1 MNRFLDRPLA
11 SYYLLLGATAI
22 LCVLGLVMVLS
33 ASSVVSYVDTGSS
46 FTLLQR
52 QAMYVTLG
60 LPLMWLASRLHPR
73 VYRALAYPLLVCSI
87 VGLAVVLVPGVGVN
101 VNGATRWIA
110 LGGPFRLQ
118 PSEFAKLG
126 LVLWGADLLTRKHKR
141 LGEFRHLMVPL
152 IPVLVLMVVLVMLGR
167 DLGTTLVLLTIV
179 LALLWVAGAPGRV
192 FGGTLSGVFAVV
204 VILILVEPYRLQR
217 LTSFADPFKDAQ
229 HSGYQAAQG
238 IYALSSGGW
247 WGLGLGGSREK
258 WEYLPHAHTDF
269 IFAIIGEELGL
280 VGTLAVLTVFA
291 ALGLAGARV
300 AMRSTDRFSRLA
312 AATAT
317 AWILAQAL
325 INIGAVINVL
335 PVTGIPLPLVS
346 FGGSSL
352 LPTMVALGMLL
363 SFARREP
370 GAAAALKARK
380 PGPVRLLIRRV
391 RPVHTAAAG

>member
-1 MNRFLDRPLA
+1 VNRFLDRPLA
-11 SYYLLLGATAI
+11 SYYLILGATAI
-22 LCVLGLVMVLS
+22 LVTLGLVMVLS
-33 ASSVVSYVDTGSS
+33 ASSVVAYVDTGSS

-52 QAMYVTLG
+52 QAMYVAVG
-60 LPLMWLASRLHPR
+60 LPLMWVASRLHPR
-73 VYRALAYPLLVCSI
+73 VYRALAYPLLLASLA
-87 VGLAVVLVPGVGVN
+87 GLVLVLVPGMGVN
-101 VNGATRWIA
+101 VNGATRWIN
-110 LGGPFRLQ
+110 LGGPLRLQ

-126 LVLWGADLLTRKHKR
+126 LVLWGADLIARKHKL
-141 LGEFRHLMVPL
+141 LGDWKHLLLPL
-152 IPVLVLMVVLVMLGR
+152 IPVTGVAVLLVMIGR

-179 LALLWVAGAPGRV
+179 LALLWVSGAPGRV
-192 FGGTLSGVFAVV
+192 FGAMVGAVV
-204 VILILVEPYRLQR
+204 TIIGLLVVIEPYRLQR
-217 LTSFADPFKDAQ
+217 LTSFTDPFKDA
-229 HSGYQAAQG
+229 HGSGYQAAQG

-317 AWILAQAL
+317 AWIMAQAL

-352 LPTMVALGMLL
+352 LPTMAAIGMLL

-370 GAAAALKARK
+370 GAAAALRTRG
-380 PGPVRLLIRRV
+380 PGPIRQFLARRRLAA
-391 RPVHTAAAG
+391 AAAG

>member
-1 MNRFLDRPLA
+1 VTRFLDRPLA
-11 SYYLLLGATAI
+11 SYYLILGATAI
-22 LCVLGLVMVLS
+22 LVTLGLVMVLS
-33 ASSVVSYVDTGSS
+33 ASSVVSYAETGSS

-52 QAMYVTLG
+52 QAMYVGLG
-60 LPLMWLASRLHPR
+60 LPLLWLASRMHPR
-73 VYRALAYPLLVCSI
+73 VYRALAYPLLLASI
-87 VGLAVVLVPGVGVN
+87 AGLVLVLVPGIGVN
-101 VNGATRWIA
+101 VNGATRWIS

-126 LVLWGADLLTRKHKR
+126 LVLWGADLIARKHKL
-141 LGEFRHLMVPL
+141 LGDWRHLL
-152 IPVLVLMVVLVMLGR
+152 IPLVPVAGVAVLLVMIGR

-179 LALLWVAGAPGRV
+179 LALLWVSGAPGRV
-192 FGGTLSGVFAVV
+192 FGVMVGGVLSIIGL
-204 VILILVEPYRLQR
+204 LIAIEPYRLQR
-217 LTSFADPFKDAQ
+217 LTSFTDPFKDA
-229 HSGYQAAQG
+229 HGAGYQAAQG

-300 AMRSTDRFSRLA
+300 AMRSTDHFSRLA

-370 GAAAALKARK
+370 GAAAALKARG
-380 PGPVRLLIRRV
+380 PGPIRQLISRRRLE
-391 RPVHTAAAG
+391 PAGR

>member
-11 SYYLLLGATAI
+11 SYYLILGATAI
-22 LCVLGLVMVLS
+22 LVTLGLVMVLS
-33 ASSVVSYVDTGSS
+33 ASSVVAYVDTGSS

-52 QAMYVTLG
+52 QAMYVAVG
-60 LPLMWLASRLHPR
+60 LPLMWVASRLHPR
-73 VYRALAYPLLVCSI
+73 VYRALAYPLLLASLA
-87 VGLAVVLVPGVGVN
+87 GLVLVLVPGMGVN
-101 VNGATRWIA
+101 VNGATRWIN
-110 LGGPFRLQ
+110 LGGPLRLQ

-126 LVLWGADLLTRKHKR
+126 LVLWGADLIARKHKL
-141 LGEFRHLMVPL
+141 LGDWKHLLLPL
-152 IPVLVLMVVLVMLGR
+152 IPVTGVAVLLVMIGR

-179 LALLWVAGAPGRV
+179 LALLWVSGAPGRV
-192 FGGTLSGVFAVV
+192 FGAMVGAVV
-204 VILILVEPYRLQR
+204 TIIGLLVVIEPYRLQR
-217 LTSFADPFKDAQ
+217 LTSFTDPFKDA
-229 HSGYQAAQG
+229 HGSGYQAAQG

-317 AWILAQAL
+317 AWIMAQAL

-352 LPTMVALGMLL
+352 LPTMAAIGMLL

-370 GAAAALKARK
+370 GAAAALRTRG
-380 PGPVRLLIRRV
+380 PGPIRQFLARRRLAA
-391 RPVHTAAAG
+391 AAAG

>member
-1 MNRFLDRPLA
+1 VNRFLDRPLA
-11 SYYLLLGATAI
+11 SYYLILGTTAI
-22 LCVLGLVMVLS
+22 LVMLGLVMVLS
-33 ASSVVSYVDTGSS
+33 ASSVVSYVDTGNS

-52 QAMYVTLG
+52 QAMYVAVG
-60 LPLMWLASRLHPR
+60 LPLLWLASRLHPR
-73 VYRALAYPLLVCSI
+73 VYRALAYPLLLASLA
-87 VGLAVVLVPGVGVN
+87 GLVLVLVPGLGVN
-101 VNGATRWIA
+101 VNGATRWIN

-118 PSEFAKLG
+118 PSEFAKLA
-126 LVLWGADLLTRKHKR
+126 LVLWGADLIARKHKL
-141 LGEFRHLMVPL
+141 LGDWRHLL
-152 IPVLVLMVVLVMLGR
+152 IPLVPVAGFAVLLVMIGR

-179 LALLWVAGAPGRV
+179 LALLWVSGAPGRV
-192 FGGTLSGVFAVV
+192 FGVMVGGVVT
-204 VILILVEPYRLQR
+204 IIGLLIAIEPYRLQR
-217 LTSFADPFKDAQ
+217 LTSFADPFKDA
-229 HSGYQAAQG
+229 HGAGYQAAQG

-280 VGTLAVLTVFA
+280 VGTLAVLGVFA

-370 GAAAALKARK
+370 GAAEALRARG
-380 PGPVRLLIRRV
+380 PGPFRRLLARR
-391 RPVHTAAAG
+391 RLAATTAG

>member
-1 MNRFLDRPLA
+1 
-11 SYYLLLGATAI
+11 
-22 LCVLGLVMVLS
+22 
-33 ASSVVSYVDTGSS
+33 
-46 FTLLQR
+46 
-52 QAMYVTLG
+52 
-60 LPLMWLASRLHPR
+60 
-73 VYRALAYPLLVCSI
+73 
-87 VGLAVVLVPGVGVN
+87 
-101 VNGATRWIA
+101 
-110 LGGPFRLQ
+110 
-118 PSEFAKLG
+118 
-126 LVLWGADLLTRKHKR
+126 
-141 LGEFRHLMVPL
+141 
-152 IPVLVLMVVLVMLGR
+152 
-167 DLGTTLVLLTIV
+167 VLLTIV
-179 LALLWVAGAPGRV
+179 LALLWVSGAPGRV
-192 FGGTLSGVFAVV
+192 FGAMVGAVV
-204 VILILVEPYRLQR
+204 TIIGLLVVIEPYRLQR
-217 LTSFADPFKDAQ
+217 LTSFTDPFKDA
-229 HSGYQAAQG
+229 HGSGYQAAQG

-317 AWILAQAL
+317 AWIMAQAL

-352 LPTMVALGMLL
+352 LPTMAAIGMLL

-370 GAAAALKARK
+370 GAAAALRTRG
-380 PGPVRLLIRRV
+380 PGPIRQFLARRRLAA
-391 RPVHTAAAG
+391 AAAG